1 MIQEQAVAAA
11 EDGLSLAQEFV
22 EVIRKIKVNVSHVTA
37 NGLKDNLEQLVTEL
51 TEVKDW
57 DGTGDPPATLVP
69 NPDYKAE
76 WITQYIEKRD
86 ANGDLVFKTEQV
98 EISPEVLDPDTGE
111 VITPA
116 EYADELV
123 QPPTLEYDEQIVRN
137 KKFDPNVP
145 STIFQSTTGLQV
157 TDLKL
162 LTGSEASI
170 EDLVSLL
177 LVSAAIDGFA
187 KSTPTGFAKTVEQTM
202 ESLVKIK

>member
-22 EVIRKIKVNVSHVTA
+22 EVIRKIKVNVAHVTA
-37 NGLKDNLEQLVTEL
+37 NGLKDRLEQLVAEL

-76 WITQYIEKRD
+76 WFTQYIEKRD

-116 EYADELV
+116 VYEDQLV

-145 STIFQSTTGLQV
+145 ETIFQSTTGLQV
-157 TDLKL
+157 TDLNL

-177 LVSAAIDGFA
+177 LVSAAIDEFA